1 MLVILTSTFAL
12 ARPADEDVNWA
23 HDILGDFASKGLLR
37 VNPRLLSDS
46 SESRWE
52 VALEV
57 ARLVED
63 LQGDARLFVT
73 HSELDA
79 LRQMV
84 TRFETELSQFGVRPN
99 FTVPRLNPL
108 DVGPINVQLF
118 DVDFTDQIS
127 LTARRFAMPE
137 TSSAVLE
144 NIRLDWKFDPD
155 LRLYTG
161 VDKVT
166 ALDGIR
172 GVDASSGY
180 VGLDRRLT
188 TNTSVNLD
196 IRYQSSLDQL
206 SSPQIDTDGWQ
217 VKTQFVVRF

>member
-1 MLVILTSTFAL
+1 MLTSSFAL
-12 ARPADEDVNWA
+12 ALPADEDVHWA
-23 HDILGDFASKGLLR
+23 HDILGDFASKGLVR
-37 VNPRLLSDS
+37 VSPKLLSDS
-46 SESRWE
+46 GESRWE

-63 LQGDARLFVT
+63 LQGDARLLVT
-73 HSELDA
+73 HSELDV

-84 TRFETELSQFGVRPN
+84 TRFETELTQFGVKAE
-99 FTVPRLNPL
+99 FTQPRLEAL

-118 DVDFTDQIS
+118 DVDFSDQIS
-127 LTARRFAMPE
+127 LTARRFATPQ

-144 NIRLDWKFDPD
+144 DVRLDWKFDPD
-155 LRLYTG
+155 LSLYTG

-172 GVDASSGY
+172 GFDASSGY
-180 VGLDRRLT
+180 VGIDRRLT

-206 SSPQIDTDGWQ
+206 NAPQVDTDGWQ